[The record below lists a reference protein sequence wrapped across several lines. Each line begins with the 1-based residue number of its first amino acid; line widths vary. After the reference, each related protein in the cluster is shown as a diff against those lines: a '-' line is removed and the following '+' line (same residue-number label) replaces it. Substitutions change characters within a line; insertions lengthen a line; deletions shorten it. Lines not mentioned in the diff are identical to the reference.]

1 MSHTN
6 STPNY
11 SLPQFLSSDKPAWM
25 ADINAAMSAIDTGMK
40 TNADAAA
47 AAQSTADK
55 AVLNGAPGYSNLSTY
70 DVDDVVNYQGRVYK
84 CIIAVVTPE
93 AFDNAKWILY
103 DLQDA
108 SKAIDDIDLELGSA
122 DISGI
127 GDGTVKGAIN
137 AINSNLSVE
146 IDHAS
151 NNIAWSTQLS
161 YLETVYD
168 GLSAADKR
176 RAIITN
182 GAGLVVRVSD
192 ITNALFNGVS
202 VVDDTQAILYTFN
215 LRTHKAYSITITANN
230 VSFNVISTNI
240 NANMMYLYLV

>member
-40 TNADAAA
+40 ANADAAT

-84 CIIAVVTPE
+84 CVIAVTTPE
-93 AFDNAKWILY
+93 VFDNAKWILY

-108 SKAIDDIDLELGSA
+108 SKAIDDIDLEIGSG
-122 DISGI
+122 DISEI
-127 GDGTVKGAIN
+127 GDGSVKGAILEMYG
-137 AINSNLSVE
+137 NLTV
-146 IDHAS
+146 
-151 NNIAWSTQLS
+151 ST
-161 YLETVYD
+161 
-168 GLSAADKR
+168 
-176 RAIITN
+176 I
-182 GAGLVVRVSD
+182 
-192 ITNALFNGVS
+192 S
-202 VVDDTQAILYTFN
+202 VVDGTDRGLQINNVKKIGNVCYVNLAFAPGTTPYT
-215 LRTHKAYSITITANN
+215 AGITLATLQNITANGRAYLTGYLTN
-230 VSFNVISTNI
+230 GTDFAIRQLMISDGDNKITLAELALLSGYTLIVQGSFVTN
-240 NANMMYLYLV
+240 

>member
-40 TNADAAA
+40 ANADAAT

-84 CIIAVVTPE
+84 CIIAVTTPE

-108 SKAIDDIDLELGSA
+108 SKAIDDIDLEIGSA

-127 GDGTVKGAIN
+127 GDGSVKGAISE
-137 AINSNLSVE
+137 INSNLSEKV
-146 IDHAS
+146 DKAKFDS
-151 NNIAWSTQLS
+151 NTLS
-161 YLETVYD
+161 YEPEWDGVESNLNQFFRLDASTVLLIQCNPTF
-168 GLSAADKR
+168 GISFR
-176 RAIITN
+176 IS
-182 GAGLVVRVSD
+182 SD
-192 ITNALFNGVS
+192 
-202 VVDDTQAILYTFN
+202 
-215 LRTHKAYSITITANN
+215 
-230 VSFNVISTNI
+230 
-240 NANMMYLYLV
+240 NMQTWTTLWTK

>member
-6 STPNY
+6 STTNY
-11 SLPQFLSSDKPAWM
+11 GLPQFLSSDKPAWM
-25 ADINAAMSAIDTGMK
+25 ADINVAFDDIDSQMK
-40 TNADAAA
+40 ANADAAA

-84 CIIAVVTPE
+84 CIIAVTTPE

-127 GDGTVKGAIN
+127 GDGSVKGAILE
-137 AINSNLSVE
+137 INNNLSDLEDKFTPLAV
-146 IDHAS
+146 I
-151 NNIAWSTQLS
+151 NISQTKTVTLDTWSVYLIVIMKQNESLTGNTQGYNQTS
-161 YLETVYD
+161 YLASTMGGVATLTTLHDNSGITTSVSGRVVTMNCPSD
-168 GLSAADKR
+168 GYNRLLWVTKLS
-176 RAIITN
+176 
-182 GAGLVVRVSD
+182 
-192 ITNALFNGVS
+192 
-202 VVDDTQAILYTFN
+202 
-215 LRTHKAYSITITANN
+215 
-230 VSFNVISTNI
+230 
-240 NANMMYLYLV
+240 